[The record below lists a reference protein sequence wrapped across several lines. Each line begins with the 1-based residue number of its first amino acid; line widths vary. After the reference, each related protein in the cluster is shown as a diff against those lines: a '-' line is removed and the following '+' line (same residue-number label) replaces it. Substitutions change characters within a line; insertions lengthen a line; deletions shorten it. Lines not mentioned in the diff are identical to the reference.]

1 MMRTGKYHAGRV
13 NLTKYVKVRGAASE
27 TWRFCPVVHTS
38 NGRIRPDYVLID
50 GRPELHK
57 EGAYYIEWYRDGR
70 RYRESVGKSPSEAFA
85 AAERKAQILRNQA
98 LGIEIVG
105 EQKRIGIT
113 LAEACRE
120 FLEETRQHHRP
131 KTYSQYKTALDY
143 FRQSCR
149 EKPLSSVERTDLM
162 TFMGFLSNKGLAR
175 RTIWTKVQVVV
186 SMLKANGV
194 TKLIRKRDWPR
205 YTETEPEV
213 YTSEEIERFLAQ
225 CNSGKRVLFE
235 FFWMTGFREGE
246 VMHATWPDI
255 DFDNHVVRVKAKPK
269 LGFIPKDWEERE
281 VPIPDRLL
289 NSLRHHK
296 ATVSAKHAL
305 VFATSNGG
313 VVHNFLRQCKSVAWR
328 AGLNCGL
335 CDTGQGHCA
344 KGAYCRNWFLHKFRA
359 TFATMHLRAGVDLTT
374 VQTWMGHKD
383 WNRRCA
389 ISNPPGT
396 RKHYG
401 KLMLRFLSRNQ
412 HPSRTEHMPR
422 RPFGSTASSDEANRR
437 PLAGQNG

>member
-1 MMRTGKYHAGRV
+1 MMRAGKSHAGRV
-13 NLTKYVKVRGAASE
+13 NLTKYVKLRGTASE
-27 TWRFCPVVHTS
+27 KWRFCPVVHTS
-38 NGRIRPDYVLID
+38 NGRIRPDYVLMD

-57 EGAYYIEWYRDGR
+57 EGAYYIEWYLDGR

-85 AAERKAQILRNQA
+85 AAERKVQVLRNHA

-105 EQKRIGIT
+105 EGKQTGAT
-113 LAEACRE
+113 LAQACRE

-131 KTYSQYKTALDY
+131 KTYSQYKTALEY

-149 EKPLSSVERTDLM
+149 DKPLSRVERSDVM
-162 TFMGFLSNKGLAR
+162 SFMGFLSDRGLAR

-213 YTSEEIERFLAQ
+213 YTGEEIEKFLAQ
-225 CNSGKRVLFE
+225 CNPWKRALFE

-296 ATVSAKHAL
+296 ATASKNHAL

-313 VVHNFLRQCKSVAWR
+313 VVHNFLRQCKSVAWG

-344 KGAYCRNWFLHKFRA
+344 KGAYCQNWFLHKFRA

-383 WNRRCA
+383 LESTMRYLKPARDKEALRKVNA
-389 ISNPPGT
+389 TFPVPKPTSESEGT
-396 RKHYG
+396 H
-401 KLMLRFLSRNQ
+401 
-412 HPSRTEHMPR
+412 
-422 RPFGSTASSDEANRR
+422 A
-437 PLAGQNG
+437 

>member
-1 MMRTGKYHAGRV
+1 MMRAGKSRAGRV
-13 NLTKYVKVRGAASE
+13 NLTKYVKLRGAAIE
-27 TWRFCPVVHTS
+27 KWRFCPVVRAD

-57 EGAYYIEWYRDGR
+57 EGAYYIEWYLDGR
-70 RYRESVGKSPSEAFA
+70 RYRESVGKNPSEAFA
-85 AAERKAQILRNQA
+85 VAERKALVLRNQT

-105 EQKRIGIT
+105 EDKRTGVT
-113 LAEACRE
+113 LAAACRD

-131 KTYSQYKTALDY
+131 KTYSQYKTALEY

-149 EKPLSSVERTDLM
+149 EKPLCGVERTDVM
-162 TFMGFLSNKGLAR
+162 SFMGFLSDKGLAR

-213 YTSEEIERFLAQ
+213 YTSEEIETFLAQ
-225 CNSGKRVLFE
+225 CNSWKRVLFE

-246 VMHATWPDI
+246 VMHVTWPDI
-255 DFDNHVVRVKAKPK
+255 DFGNHVVRVKAKPK

-296 ATVSAKHAL
+296 ASASATHSP
-305 VFATSNGG
+305 VFATSNGR

-344 KGAYCRNWFLHKFRA
+344 KGPYCQNWFLHKFRA

-383 WNRRCA
+383 LESTMRYLKPARDKEALQKVNVTF
-389 ISNPPGT
+389 P
-396 RKHYG
+396 
-401 KLMLRFLSRNQ
+401 L
-412 HPSRTEHMPR
+412 PR
-422 RPFGSTASSDEANRR
+422 RTSESDDAH
-437 PLAGQNG
+437 A

>member
-1 MMRTGKYHAGRV
+1 MMRTRKSHAGRV
-13 NLTKYVKVRGAASE
+13 NLTKYVKVRGTASE
-27 TWRFCPVVHTS
+27 AWRFCPVVRTG
-38 NGRIRPDYVLID
+38 NGRIRPDYVFID
-50 GRPELHK
+50 GKPRFHK
-57 EGAYYIEWYRDGR
+57 EGAYYIEWYIDGK
-70 RYRESVGKSPSEAFA
+70 RYRESVGKNANEAFA
-85 AAERKAQILRNQA
+85 VAERRAQMLRNQA

-105 EQKRIGIT
+105 EHKQMGTT

-131 KTYSQYKTALDY
+131 KTYSQYKTALEY

-149 EKPLSSVERTDLM
+149 EKPLCKVERADVM
-162 TFMGFLSNKGLAR
+162 SFMGFLSDRGLAR

-186 SMLKANGV
+186 SMLKANGI

-213 YTSEEIERFLAQ
+213 YTSEEIETFLGQ
-225 CNSGKRVLFE
+225 SNSWKRVLFE

-246 VMHATWPDI
+246 VKHVTWPDI
-255 DFDNHVVRVKAKPK
+255 DFGNHVVRVTAKPK

-281 VPIPDRLL
+281 VPIPDRLY

-296 ATVSAKHAL
+296 AAASANCAL
-305 VFATSNGG
+305 VFATSNGR
-313 VVHNFLRQCKSVAWR
+313 VVHNFLRQCKSIAWR

-335 CDTGQGHCA
+335 CDTGEGHCA
-344 KGAYCRNWFLHKFRA
+344 KGPYCQSWILHKFRA

-383 WNRRCA
+383 LQSTMRYLKPARDKEA
-389 ISNPPGT
+389 L
-396 RKHYG
+396 RKVNATFP
-401 KLMLRFLSRNQ
+401 L
-412 HPSRTEHMPR
+412 PR
-422 RPFGSTASSDEANRR
+422 PTSEPDVAHA
-437 PLAGQNG
+437 